1 MRKTIKMFGRK
12 NEKMK
17 KIKEMV
23 KMKRGYKILLF
34 FILTVV
40 LTLLIPFLANK
51 LIPADRGMAVC
62 MIMFFAIYPICSIIL
77 GVVISNDMKYLWW
90 MPLVSAFVFPLL
102 FSIAMSGMV
111 WELYT
116 YSGIYIFLGYAVAAF
131 IFIIRKIKLER
142 QE

>member
-1 MRKTIKMFGRK
+1 MFGRK

-40 LTLLIPFLANK
+40 LTLLIPFLATK
-51 LIPADRGMAVC
+51 LIPADGGMAVC

-77 GVVISNDMKYLWW
+77 GIVISNDMKYLWW